1 MTYVSYVMLCRVILY
16 SYVMLCIYIY
26 IHTVYMHITLDAAAH
41 CCPSGH
47 EFAEPF
53 RLHHLRYPQVDCTA
67 ELCWRSKEISH
78 GGSLTTKVHLKMLIY
93 EGDYILLISLRL
105 KSG

>member
-1 MTYVSYVMLCRVILY
+1 MTYVMTYVILCYVVSFYIVMLC
-16 SYVMLCIYIY
+16 YVYRY

-53 RLHHLRYPQVDCTA
+53 RLHHLRYPQVDCEA
-67 ELCWRSKEISH
+67 YRCAGDPKKISH
-78 GGSLTTKVHLKMLIY
+78 GGSLTTKVHLKMLP
-93 EGDYILLISLRL
+93 
-105 KSG
+105 SGYLT